1 MNQVE
6 SKKTIPLLKVE
17 FSYDKEEI
25 KQKILKLLQIEIH
38 RDDIEWVEDY
48 INIFETESDFE
59 CYINELENKT
69 IYSIRFTK
77 QWVEKLN
84 KIRKF
89 IVLISAIKKRIDEK
103 FEYRKTQKALYR
115 YNDNQEKEELKL
127 PNDISW
133 LDWKIFKIKNL
144 VFWEDKIKLND
155 LEKNYSFEKKKEEKQ
170 KNKKVE
176 LEIILKELNIDI
188 DVAATV
194 SKYNLL
200 DLYEEE
206 IYLYKKNN
214 FEHNIEIQKQEF
226 KNKTNK
232 KDITIKDKWV
242 FENLYK
248 YRNKIIIVIWSVV
261 LLSFLK
267 QEPNTKYSEQTY
279 AETRAKDIDFLS
291 RQIIYKWINSE
302 EILKNHWKIFLDSTI
317 LHYLQ
322 LLEKRK
328 IQEDKKESY
337 FMSFYENFFL
347 LHFRNI
353 SNLKIID
360 ANVTIDYIKEKSS
373 IKLKWFFQLLDWTK
387 YFIDTGF
394 LILSNLKY
402 SDKLKTNEYKEFNIL
417 HNELDKHL
425 WKILSEVISSTKNKG
440 SLSYK
445 DMLIKN
451 IQQKLNTA
459 NFEELYEKWFIKSN
473 WTDFIQ
479 MVNKME
485 IDQDNMLVTNFIIY
499 VNDRAYVLTYK
510 L

>member
-1 MNQVE
+1 
-6 SKKTIPLLKVE
+6 
-17 FSYDKEEI
+17 
-25 KQKILKLLQIEIH
+25 
-38 RDDIEWVEDY
+38 
-48 INIFETESDFE
+48 
-59 CYINELENKT
+59 
-69 IYSIRFTK
+69 
-77 QWVEKLN
+77 
-84 KIRKF
+84 
-89 IVLISAIKKRIDEK
+89 
-103 FEYRKTQKALYR
+103 
-115 YNDNQEKEELKL
+115 
-127 PNDISW
+127 
-133 LDWKIFKIKNL
+133 
-144 VFWEDKIKLND
+144 
-155 LEKNYSFEKKKEEKQ
+155 
-170 KNKKVE
+170 
-176 LEIILKELNIDI
+176 
-188 DVAATV
+188 
-194 SKYNLL
+194 
-200 DLYEEE
+200 
-206 IYLYKKNN
+206 
-214 FEHNIEIQKQEF
+214 
-226 KNKTNK
+226 
-232 KDITIKDKWV
+232 
-242 FENLYK
+242 
-248 YRNKIIIVIWSVV
+248 
-261 LLSFLK
+261 
-267 QEPNTKYSEQTY
+267 
-279 AETRAKDIDFLS
+279 
-291 RQIIYKWINSE
+291 
-302 EILKNHWKIFLDSTI
+302 
-317 LHYLQ
+317 
-322 LLEKRK
+322 
-328 IQEDKKESY
+328 
-337 FMSFYENFFL
+337 MSFYENFFL